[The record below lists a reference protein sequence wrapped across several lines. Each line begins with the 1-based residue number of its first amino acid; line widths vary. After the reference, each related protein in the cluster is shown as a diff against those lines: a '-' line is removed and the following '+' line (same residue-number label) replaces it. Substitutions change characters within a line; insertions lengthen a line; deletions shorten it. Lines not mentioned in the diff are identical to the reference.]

1 MAEEKTFRGYKQLYE
16 IAQMV
21 KGIAAMHDSQ
31 GKHKATIHLY
41 AEDMYFVHRWPK
53 AGAMVGFSYDQPKGG
68 DLSIRFGTHPIERS
82 RR

>member
-1 MAEEKTFRGYKQLYE
+1 MADEKVFRGYRKISD
-16 IAQMV
+16 IAEMI
-21 KGIAAMHDSQ
+21 KILSAMHGSH

-68 DLSIRFGTHPIERS
+68 DLSIRFGTHPIELA